1 MSATANRDHALKSLA
16 FAHSLTQK
24 AIKDFPD
31 SKLTY
36 QQSPTDNHV
45 LWTIGHLAATYAWFK
60 SVFDGSMYPLPESY
74 NALFSGGAK
83 PVADHKHYPA
93 LAELKKNYDAS
104 YEAFVAAATK
114 LTDADLAKAPAID
127 TGGFCNDKFDAL
139 DRAAWHEGWHC
150 GQLCGVRKALSLPGL
165 F

>member
-1 MSATANRDHALKSLA
+1 MTTASRDHALNSLA

-36 QQSPTDNHV
+36 QQSPTDNHA
-45 LWTIGHLAATYAWFK
+45 LWTIGHLANTYSWFK
-60 SVFDGSMYPLPESY
+60 SVFDGEKHPVPENY
-74 NALFSGGAK
+74 QALFGGGSK
-83 PVADHKHYPA
+83 PAGEQKNYPSFAEVKKH
-93 LAELKKNYDAS
+93 YDAS
-104 YEAFVAAATK
+104 YNAFVSAAKK
-114 LTDADLAKAPAID
+114 LTDADLAQKPAVD
-127 TGGFCNDKFDAL
+127 TGGFCNDKLDAL

-150 GQLCGVRKALSLPGL
+150 GQLCGVRKALNLPGV